1 MYFNCIYGVYILIS
15 ALGVTAVLGSECGLK
30 NYQSCSHYKLVTTDT
45 FQGFISAGENF
56 DTKCSNF
63 QVALE
68 CARKSD
74 FLKGCQDEELVDFN
88 MIDNLYRTI
97 CKDFKKDYT
106 ESSKCFQSSEFKDEV
121 ESCLK
126 HFYTAP
132 NMVNAERC
140 YLLNEVVT
148 CFDGLNAEETECADS
163 VRFLAS
169 TVMRPYLHPIGR
181 LYSCPGYEETTT
193 TSTVQTTTTTTTTAE
208 ISTVIDTVESESE
221 PLKTERSREGNGAGF
236 HTRFLPSLRRKLYPR
251 TIRVEQ
257 QHLIAFW
264 M

>member
-1 MYFNCIYGVYILIS
+1 MYFNFIYGVYILVS
-15 ALGVTAVLGSECGLK
+15 ALGVTAFLGSECGLQ
-30 NYQSCSHYKLVTTDT
+30 NYQSCSHYTLVTTDT

-74 FLKGCQDEELVDFN
+74 FLKGCKDDELLDFN
-88 MIDNLYRTI
+88 MIDTLYRTI
-97 CKDFKKDYT
+97 CKYFKKDYT
-106 ESSKCFQSSEFKDEV
+106 ESSKCFQSSKFKDEV
-121 ESCLK
+121 QSCLK

-132 NMVNAERC
+132 NMVNAEHC
-140 YLLNEVVT
+140 YLLNNVVT

-193 TSTVQTTTTTTTTAE
+193 TSTVQTTTTTTE

-221 PLKTERSREGNGAGF
+221 PLKTERSREGNGAGSITQY
-236 HTRFLPSLRRKLYPR
+236 HLYEFVVL
-251 TIRVEQ
+251 TFCI
-257 QHLIAFW
+257 LCLL
-264 M
+264 